1 MPKPADIK
9 LFRSQKINLGII
21 IFFVC
26 LYVLLTVFNKKHS
39 IIHD

>member
-21 IFFVC
+21 FFVC
-26 LYVLLTVFNKKHS
+26 LYVLLTVFNKRHS